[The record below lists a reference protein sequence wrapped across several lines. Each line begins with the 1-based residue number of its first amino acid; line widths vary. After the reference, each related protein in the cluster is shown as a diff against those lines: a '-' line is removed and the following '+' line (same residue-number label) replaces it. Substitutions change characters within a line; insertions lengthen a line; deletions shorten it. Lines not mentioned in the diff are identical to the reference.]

1 MHSRRNLR
9 LKGYDYRQ
17 NGAYFVTI
25 CTYQRSCLLGAVK
38 NGVMIL
44 NAWGRIVQDEW
55 RRTERVRSNVQL
67 DDFVIMPNHLHCI
80 LLIVD
85 DAPTSATSAL
95 SNARAGG
102 NAPGSLGQII
112 GHFKSIVTKR
122 VRKSGASTSIP
133 VWQRN
138 YYEHVIRTES
148 DLQRIREYIIANPA
162 RWDDDDYFVDNGG
175 LMPSSL

>member
-1 MHSRRNLR
+1 MRYRRDLR

-25 CTYQRSCLLGAVK
+25 CAHQRSCIFGAVR
-38 NGVMIL
+38 NGAIIL
-44 NAWGRIVQDEW
+44 NARGRIAHAEW
-55 RRTERVRSNVQL
+55 RRTERVRPNVQL
-67 DDFVIMPNHLHCI
+67 DAFVVMPNHLHGI
-80 LLIVD
+80 LLVMED
-85 DAPTSATSAL
+85 GAASATGAKS
-95 SNARAGG
+95 SARAHG

-122 VRKSGASTSIP
+122 IRESVGSKSIP

-138 YYEHVIRTES
+138 YHERVIRSET

-162 RWDDDDYFVDNGG
+162 RWREDDYFVDSDG
-175 LMPSSL
+175 LMPDWL